1 MTDTD
6 RPTPS
11 PAKHYREMALSVRNL
26 IPLMEHTE
34 VRDQLATLA
43 LQYEK
48 LAEGLEAV
56 SDSLQLSR
64 SQDSVERELPAL
76 KAT

>member
-6 RPTPS
+6 PATPS
-11 PAKHYREMALSVRNL
+11 PANQYREMALSVRNL
-26 IPLMEHTE
+26 IPLMEHPE
-34 VRDQLATLA
+34 VRAQLSMLA

-56 SDSLQLSR
+56 SDSLKNSR
-64 SQDSVERELPAL
+64 AEGSVGQGRSSS
-76 KAT
+76 